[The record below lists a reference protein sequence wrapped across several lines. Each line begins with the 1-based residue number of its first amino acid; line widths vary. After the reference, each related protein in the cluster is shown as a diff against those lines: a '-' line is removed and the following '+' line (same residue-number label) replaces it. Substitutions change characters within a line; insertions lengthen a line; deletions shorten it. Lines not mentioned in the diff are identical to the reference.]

1 MPGPGLGSDS
11 ESPAAGGRRSDSDR
25 RRDCH
30 RRPGA
35 GPGVTVATVTLA
47 PGRAAAAQAIR
58 VTGHGTCQ
66 YSVVL
71 DTELA

>member
-1 MPGPGLGSDS
+1 VPGPGLGSDS

-25 RRDCH
+25 RHDCH

-58 VTGHGTCQ
+58 VTVTCQ